1 MLAKI
6 LKSAEIKSKIRD
18 KEIMEMDKEI
28 EEDPEEI
35 EEKVQK
41 KIKQIQTKD
50 AFFTMEESNQPV
62 QKQIV

>member
-41 KIKQIQTKD
+41 KIK
-50 AFFTMEESNQPV
+50 
-62 QKQIV
+62 